1 MWWERW
7 IPQSYLTKS
16 SVCAIECVFEETGLH
31 YRYAILQSRKGKVEL
46 IDQESAGGKKE
57 DSGLKEIL
65 AIAKKQSAPVCLVLI
80 GKGIML
86 KKILVG
92 ENESLEL
99 NELLRQHLPA
109 IQPPEFYTQYYQGD
123 SRSGYMALCRKEQ
136 LNQITEQLAAQKAEL
151 INVFIGPAV
160 CNALALMTASYNR
173 LTTPALRLELANGFL
188 ADAHP
193 LGDTDP
199 VSLSID
205 GLSVTPEKLLVFA
218 AGFSY
223 LSRQQVYSTGNTE
236 IAQLAKQHSEKI
248 RIRLLLFVFIAVLF
262 VVSGINSVLFF
273 QKFEENNTLEVELNL
288 YESKNSQITKLLD
301 EYQKKKSLIEQAG
314 IFEHKKISV
323 YADKIAASLPQDIVL
338 REMYFNPEDGETE
351 QDSLADFRQNELI
364 IKGNCSKSLLLND
377 WVNVLKSQSF
387 VKTVN
392 LENYVFS
399 SEGHLPNFVLK
410 LTTE

>member
-16 SVCAIECVFEETGLH
+16 SVCAIECLFEETGLR
-31 YRYAILQSRKGKVEL
+31 YRYVLLQSSKGKVEL
-46 IDQESAGGKKE
+46 AKQKGATHKEAG
-57 DSGLKEIL
+57 DLKEIL
-65 AIAKKQSAPVCLVLI
+65 AVAAKASAPVCLVLS
-80 GKGIML
+80 GKGIMV
-86 KKILVG
+86 KKILLG
-92 ENESLEL
+92 EERPEL
-99 NELLRQHLPA
+99 NDLMRQHLPA
-109 IQPPEFYTQYYQGD
+109 IQPAEFYTQFYQGGGN
-123 SRSGYMALCRKEQ
+123 SGYIALCRKEQ
-136 LNQITEQLAAQKAEL
+136 LNQLKDQFAGQKAEL
-151 INVFIGPAV
+151 VNVFIGPAV
-160 CNALALMTASYNR
+160 CNSLALITPSYNR
-173 LTTPALRLELANGFL
+173 LTTPGSRLELSNGYL
-188 ADAHP
+188 EDIHP

-205 GLSVTPEKLLVFA
+205 GLSVSPEQLLVFA

-223 LSRQQVYSTGNTE
+223 LSRQQVYITANPE
-236 IAQLAKQHSEKI
+236 IEQLEKQHSEKI
-248 RIRLLLFVFIAVLF
+248 KMKLLLFVFIAVLF
-262 VVSGINSVLFF
+262 VISGVNSVFFF

-288 YESKNSQITKLLD
+288 YESKNSQITKLLE

-314 IFEHKKISV
+314 IFDHKKISV

-387 VKTVN
+387 VKSVN

-410 LTTE
+410 LKTE